1 MTIAEQPAFPTGP
14 LDIRLIA
21 VDMDGTLLDE
31 RGEVPD
37 SLWPLLVELEERG
50 IFFAPASGRQYAT
63 LRRTFGT
70 AGDDM
75 VFIAENGTFVAQH
88 DRELSSDILDPE
100 FVRAVV
106 SRLRALAASEDIGVV
121 VCGKASA
128 YIERTDAAFRVEAE
142 RYYAQLTMV
151 DDILAHGDAVL
162 KLAVYALGSS
172 APVSDELDDVRAT
185 HQVVVSGEHW
195 VDVMNQGID
204 KGEAL
209 QRLQRELG
217 VDRSQTVAF
226 GDYLND
232 LELLDAADLSFAMA
246 NAHPEVLA
254 RARFRAPSHVDEGVI
269 TTIRRL
275 LEGRMEG

>member
-1 MTIAEQPAFPTGP
+1 MTLAEHFTLPSGP

-31 RGEVPD
+31 NGTVPE
-37 SLWPLLVELEERG
+37 SLWPLLIDLERRG
-50 IFFAPASGRQYAT
+50 IVFAPASGRQYAT
-63 LRRTFGT
+63 LRRTFGP

-88 DRELSSDILDPE
+88 DRELSSDVLDRE
-100 FVRAVV
+100 VVEAVV
-106 SRLRALAASEDIGVV
+106 SRLRALAESEDIGVV
-121 VCGKASA
+121 VCGKSSA
-128 YIERTDAAFRVEAE
+128 YIERTDAAFRAEAE
-142 RYYAQLTMV
+142 RYYARLALV
-151 DDILAHGDAVL
+151 DDILAHGDEVL
-162 KLAVYALGSS
+162 KLAVYAFGSS
-172 APVSDELDDVRAT
+172 VPVADELDDVRAT

-246 NAHPEVLA
+246 NAHPEILA
-254 RARFRAPSHVDEGVI
+254 RARFRAPSNIDEGVI

-275 LEGRMEG
+275 LDGRMEG